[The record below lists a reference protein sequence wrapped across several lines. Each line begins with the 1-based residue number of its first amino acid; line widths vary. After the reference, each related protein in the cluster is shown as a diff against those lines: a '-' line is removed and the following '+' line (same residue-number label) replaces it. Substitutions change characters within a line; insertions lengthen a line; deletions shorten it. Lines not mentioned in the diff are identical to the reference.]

1 MLKRIAALLLSVV
14 FVVAAVPSVQAVTY
28 PEIEQKEA
36 STAQHLLTCPVPK
49 VSSIGGEWLV
59 IGLARSGKLT
69 QQTSDGYYANVQSYI
84 KSVGGAKLHR
94 SKSTENARVILA
106 LTAIGK
112 DPQNVDGV
120 NLLQPLADFD
130 FVKKQGVNGPIWTLL
145 ALDSFQYEIPVDSN
159 VKRQTTR
166 VGLIEY
172 ILDNQC
178 TGGGWD
184 LDGES
189 ADTDITGM
197 AIQALAPYTKQNP
210 NVKNAVDKALTLMS
224 SVQSNN
230 GDFSTKGEVTPES
243 DAQMICALS
252 AMQIDCNDD
261 ERFIKNHNSV
271 LDSLVRFS
279 VTDGFAHVQGM
290 DYNQMSTEQ
299 GYYALTA
306 YIRMK
311 NGQTPLFDMTDHV
324 PLGDVN
330 QSGTATIGDAT
341 LIQKYIAK
349 ALSFSLLQQKISDIN
364 NDGKVDINDVTAL
377 QKRLAA

>member
-14 FVVAAVPSVQAVTY
+14 FIVAAVPCVQAITY
-28 PEIEQKEA
+28 TEIEQKEA

-59 IGLARSGKLT
+59 IGLARSGKLP

-112 DPQNVDGV
+112 DPQNVNGI

-166 VGLIEY
+166 EGLIEY

-178 TGGGWD
+178 ADGGWD
-184 LDGES
+184 LNGET
-189 ADTDITGM
+189 ADPDITGM
-197 AIQALAPYTKQNP
+197 AIQALAPYAKQND
-210 NVKNAVDKALTLMS
+210 NVKTAVQKALDLMS
-224 SVQSNN
+224 SIQSDD
-230 GDFSTKGEVTPES
+230 GDFSTMGEVTPES
-243 DAQMICALS
+243 CAQMICALS
-252 AMQIDCNDD
+252 AMQIDCNTDS
-261 ERFIKNHNSV
+261 RFIKKENTV
-271 LDSLVRFS
+271 FDSLMRFS
-279 VTDGFAHVQGM
+279 VENGFAHVKGM
-290 DYNQMSTEQ
+290 EYNQMSTEQ
-299 GYYALTA
+299 GYYALAA
-306 YIRMK
+306 YSRMK
-311 NGQTPLFDMTDHV
+311 NNKASLFDMTD
-324 PLGDVN
+324 LISKGDVN
-330 QSGTATIGDAT
+330 QSGAATISDAT

-349 ALSFSLLQQKISDIN
+349 AVAFSLLQQKTADIN
-364 NDGKVDINDVTAL
+364 KDGKVDINDVTAL
-377 QKRLAA
+377 QKQLAA